1 MSNETIGEQQERILS
16 EATFQAEMVKSFVKG
31 MAEQVGLTVLGSTCK
46 DCKQWTGEIP
56 HFLDTDKRLCKVLS
70 NENTNI
76 IHINSYEPAEIY
88 TPPDFAC
95 NQWESKA

>member
-31 MAEQVGLTVLGSTCK
+31 MAEQVGLTVLGSM
-46 DCKQWTGEIP
+46 
-56 HFLDTDKRLCKVLS
+56 CKVLS